1 MKQCYEKL
9 PHSCG
14 TRNGLQ
20 VWQHE
25 DGSYDGYCFSCGTYV
40 KDPYGDEKPEPRTLK
55 VKTPEQIKQELNE
68 IQELDS
74 HEIPERKL
82 THRVLKFYGVKVSL
96 SEYDGQT
103 PTATWYPYKR
113 NGELV
118 AYKCKTMNK
127 DVFTKGNQRD
137 CDPFGWD
144 IAVRGDRY
152 KIFITEGEDDTLAL
166 FRVLMQKGK
175 WKSHPAVISLP
186 NGAGNAAKS
195 IERIRKQLE
204 SKFKEIVLCFDMDDA
219 GRKAVSDV
227 AKLIPGVKVAQYPLK
242 DANDMLIAG
251 REEELFQACMWEAT
265 SKVSGQSYRSS
276 EIWHLAET
284 SVEWGLEWPWS
295 ELTDLTRGRR
305 RGEVYY
311 FGAGVKM
318 GKSVVVDQIAAHCI
332 TTQDTPVFLCK
343 PEEPMGGTLKRI
355 AGKVVGRIFH
365 DPKIPFD
372 TEAFA
377 QAKKIVAD
385 KAIIYDAYQGV
396 TWEAVKQE
404 IRSAVM
410 VAGVKD
416 VFIDPLT
423 CFTVGMTI
431 TQQNEALVQIA
442 SELASL
448 ALELDFTAYVF
459 CHLNAPQS
467 GPPHE
472 RGGAVQSVQFAGSRA
487 MMRFCHMMIG
497 IEGNKDPDL
506 PDLEKDRRDLVL
518 LEDRNFGE
526 SGRIKL
532 QYSQQDGRLHEF
544 KATLGE

>member
-1 MKQCYEKL
+1 
-9 PHSCG
+9 
-14 TRNGLQ
+14 
-20 VWQHE
+20 
-25 DGSYDGYCFSCGTYV
+25 
-40 KDPYGDEKPEPRTLK
+40 
-55 VKTPEQIKQELNE
+55 
-68 IQELDS
+68 
-74 HEIPERKL
+74 
-82 THRVLKFYGVKVSL
+82 
-96 SEYDGQT
+96 
-103 PTATWYPYKR
+103 
-113 NGELV
+113 
-118 AYKCKTMNK
+118 
-127 DVFTKGNQRD
+127 
-137 CDPFGWD
+137 
-144 IAVRGDRY
+144 
-152 KIFITEGEDDTLAL
+152 
-166 FRVLMQKGK
+166 
-175 WKSHPAVISLP
+175 
-186 NGAGNAAKS
+186 
-195 IERIRKQLE
+195 
-204 SKFKEIVLCFDMDDA
+204 
-219 GRKAVSDV
+219 
-227 AKLIPGVKVAQYPLK
+227 
-242 DANDMLIAG
+242 
-251 REEELFQACMWEAT
+251 
-265 SKVSGQSYRSS
+265 
-276 EIWHLAET
+276 
-284 SVEWGLEWPWS
+284 
-295 ELTDLTRGRR
+295 
-305 RGEVYY
+305 
-311 FGAGVKM
+311 M

-404 IRSAVM
+404 IRSSVM

-532 QYSQQDGRLHEF
+532 QYSQQDGRLHEI